1 MRTGAMYGV
10 FISAGVLLGVFNDS
24 LFWMIVVPTV
34 LTFLA
39 MITVVHGEKARA
51 EELTDARNRVSKIL
65 RQQRAYAHD
74 KYDVL

>member
-24 LFWMIVVPTV
+24 LFWMISVPTV

-39 MITVVHGEKARA
+39 VITVVHSEKARA
-51 EELTDARNRVSKIL
+51 EELKEARNRVSKIL
-65 RQQRAYAHD
+65 RQQRAYAND
-74 KYDVL
+74 KFDVL